1 MKKAYAG
8 LLLLLCMC
16 HVAVAADSQA
26 LLQGVAKKA
35 AGAFVMVECHIKEE
49 TGSQVFMG
57 VGVCI
62 HKSGLFMATGI
73 DTRLRPETITKLQVI
88 LPGAA
93 KTTFAAKLEGI
104 DPLTGLTFLQVSSN
118 HSWSV
123 VGFQRKANLSLG
135 SQVASVGLNLS
146 DPAKSPA
153 LGLGYV
159 ASFQR
164 VPARLIRVTGGSL
177 SPAGSVVF
185 DSSGKAVG
193 MVMAQ
198 PWQRFDTLGRSG
210 QSLNMPLKNKDRPI
224 SFTPVEE
231 FIYILANRPKGGKVR
246 RFPWIGVGN
255 FSPVP
260 AELAKAKGL
269 TAPAVRIEQVI
280 QGRSA
285 DKAGLK
291 DGDMIIGFN
300 GKPLEKLA
308 APGLVSQNLVRM
320 LMRASGEISLTILPA
335 AGGASRT
342 VTVKLEPMPELPAE
356 AKRVFHP
363 ALGFMAREKV
373 MLDKF
378 LDKGSAAGVPGLL
391 VLAVRRGTPSAL
403 AGLMKGDVIIMLN
416 GRKVATAARIK
427 DLLDKALSNKP
438 PLDIVLIVRRGT
450 ATEKIVI
457 RSRK

>member
-1 MKKAYAG
+1 MKKTYAG

-16 HVAVAADSQA
+16 HVAVGADSQV

-35 AGAFVMVECHIKEE
+35 VGAFVVVECHVKEE
-49 TGSQVFMG
+49 TGSQVFRG

-73 DTRLRPETITKLQVI
+73 DTRLRPKTITKLQVI
-88 LPGAA
+88 LPGAE
-93 KTTFAAKLEGI
+93 KTTFDAKLEGI
-104 DPLTGLTFLQVSSN
+104 DPLTGLTFLQVSAN
-118 HSWSV
+118 HSWSAI
-123 VGFQRKANLSLG
+123 GFQRKANLSLG
-135 SQVASVGLNLS
+135 SQVVSVGLNLS
-146 DPAKSPA
+146 DPARSPT

-159 ASFQR
+159 ASFRR
-164 VPARLIRVTGGSL
+164 VPSRLIRVTGGSL

-198 PWQRFDTLGRSG
+198 PWQRFETLGRG
-210 QSLNMPLKNKDRPI
+210 GRSLNMPLKNEERPI

-231 FIYILANRPKGGKVR
+231 FVYILANRPKGGKVR

-260 AELAKAKGL
+260 AELAEAKGL
-269 TAPAVRIEQVI
+269 TVPAVKIEQVV

-300 GKPLEKLA
+300 GKPLERLA
-308 APGLVSQNLVRM
+308 SSGLVNQNLVRTI
-320 LMRASGEISLTILPA
+320 MRASGEITLTILPA
-335 AGGASRT
+335 GGGASRT
-342 VTVKLEPMPELPAE
+342 VKVKLEPMPELPAE
-356 AKRVFHP
+356 AKRIFHP

-403 AGLMKGDVIIMLN
+403 AGLMQGDVIVMLN
-416 GRKVATAARIK
+416 GRKVTTAAQVK

-450 ATEKIVI
+450 GTEKVVI